1 MEKTSDIKDKFENKG
16 NISFKVPSNYFDE
29 FPMKIQLRISEDKKL
44 PLFNRLFSEFKPQI
58 SLAFASIF
66 IIVFSFVGYNIFFE
80 NNSDMQLISED
91 ITEII
96 ELQTNDIDEDLM
108 LYALYEDAENEEF
121 DNADLINYLIE
132 NGIDYDILYNEL

>member
-1 MEKTSDIKDKFENKG
+1 
-16 NISFKVPSNYFDE
+16 
-29 FPMKIQLRISEDKKL
+29 
-44 PLFNRLFSEFKPQI
+44 
-58 SLAFASIF
+58 
-66 IIVFSFVGYNIFFE
+66 
-80 NNSDMQLISED
+80 MQLISED

>member
-1 MEKTSDIKDKFENKG
+1 
-16 NISFKVPSNYFDE
+16 
-29 FPMKIQLRISEDKKL
+29 MKIQLRISEDKKL